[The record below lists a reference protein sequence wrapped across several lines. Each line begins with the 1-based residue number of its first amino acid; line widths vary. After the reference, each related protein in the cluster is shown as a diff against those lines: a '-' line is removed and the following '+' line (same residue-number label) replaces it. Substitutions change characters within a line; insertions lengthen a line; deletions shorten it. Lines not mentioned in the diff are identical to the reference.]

1 MITNKGIELLTKYV
15 SGQVPAYASHIAI
28 GSGAQP
34 LKTGDSLGSYAST
47 TELSFEMARF
57 PIISRT
63 AIKDGGVNYAVVTAE
78 IPTAD
83 RYAFTEV
90 GIYPAEKN
98 NVAGSIASRI
108 LFSFTEGEDW
118 QYHNVVGSSVSAIS
132 VASGSSLA
140 SQTAPFRLYS
150 EDSIFQSTIRLN
162 RQEQP
167 RFLGSSV
174 FMPGNM
180 TALSGGN
187 LDYTKNHV
195 ELNTGVDLSDLDN
208 ANSITDKIKVAFG
221 VLATSE
227 ASPVTPTAIKL
238 TVEFAVGD
246 GSGEYA
252 RMILTPTASGTNR
265 YYSSSSLIKDLTYS
279 STAFKWSNVQYI
291 RIFGNVDTGTDNFI
305 FLDGIRFEN
314 SSDIDFR
321 YGLAGYTV
329 IKNGDAGN
337 TYSRPISKLEN
348 TTSYIE
354 FKFKLGLV

>member
-1 MITNKGIELLTKYV
+1 MITDKGIELLTKYV

-28 GSGAQP
+28 GCGVQP
-34 LKTGDSLGSYAST
+34 LKYGDSLGDYSAT
-47 TELSFEMARF
+47 TELAFEMGRF

-63 AIKDGGVNYAVVTAE
+63 AIKDGGIDYAVVTAE

-98 NVAGSIASRI
+98 NVAGSVASRT
-108 LFSFTEGEDW
+108 LFSFTDGEGW
-118 QYHNVVGSSVSAIS
+118 QYHNTVGSTVSSIDF
-132 VASGSSLA
+132 VSGSALS

-150 EDSIFQSTIRLN
+150 EDSIFQSQLRLD

-167 RFLGSSV
+167 RFLGSSI
-174 FMPGNM
+174 FILGNM

-187 LDYTKNHV
+187 LDYTKNHI

-208 ANSITDKIKVAFG
+208 ANSILDKIKVAFG
-221 VLATSE
+221 VLAVSE

-238 TVEFAVGD
+238 TIEFAVGD

-265 YYSSSSLIKDLTYS
+265 YYSASSLIKDLTFS
-279 STAFKWSNVQYI
+279 SAAFQWSNVQYI
-291 RIFGNVDTGTDNFI
+291 RIFGNVDTGTDNYI

-321 YGLAGYTV
+321 YSLAGYTI
-329 IKNGDAGN
+329 IKNGDVGN
-337 TYSRPISKLEN
+337 TYSRPIFKLEN

-354 FKFKLGLV
+354 FKFKIGLV